1 MAAYNKTQRWI
12 AVGLLAA
19 VIVIFGVV
27 VIAPIVSK
35 GMELHETKKAL
46 VFKLQKYQRILAR
59 KDAVTEGMD
68 KIKAQHLSQGYF
80 NAQGTGALASADVQE
95 FIKKAIVDAGGQLT
109 STQALPVSNKDGFS
123 RIMVKVR
130 MTGTIEELR
139 SVLYKMETSVPLI
152 IVDQIDIRPVR
163 GIRNRKTRQIES
175 SNELNVNFQAVS
187 FMRIPPG

>member
-12 AVGLLAA
+12 AVGLLVA
-19 VIVIFGVV
+19 VIVVFSVV
-27 VIAPIVSK
+27 VITPIVSK
-35 GMELHETKKAL
+35 GMELHETKNRL
-46 VFKLQKYQRILAR
+46 VFQLQKYQRILAR
-59 KDAVTEGMD
+59 KDAITEGME

-80 NAQGTGALASADVQE
+80 NTQGTAALASAGVQE

-130 MTGTIEELR
+130 MTGNIEELR
-139 SVLYKMETSVPLI
+139 AVLYKMETSVPLI

-163 GIRNRKTRQIES
+163 GIRNRKTRQIEP

>member
-19 VIVIFGVV
+19 VMVIFSVV
-27 VIAPIVSK
+27 VIVPIVSK
-35 GMELHETKKAL
+35 GMDLHETKNAL

>member
-1 MAAYNKTQRWI
+1 MATYNKTQRWI
-12 AVGLLAA
+12 AVGLLVA
-19 VIVIFGVV
+19 VIVIFSVV
-27 VIAPIVSK
+27 VITPIVSK
-35 GMELHETKKAL
+35 GMELHETKNAL

-59 KDAVTEGMD
+59 KEAVTEGMD

-80 NAQGTGALASADVQE
+80 NTQGTGALASADVQE
-95 FIKKAIVDAGGQLT
+95 FIKRAIVDAGGQLT

-130 MTGTIEELR
+130 MTGTIDELR
-139 SVLYKMETSVPLI
+139 AVLYKMETSVPLI

>member
-1 MAAYNKTQRWI
+1 MAEYNKTQRWV

-19 VIVIFGVV
+19 VIVIFSVV

-35 GMELHETKKAL
+35 GLELHEAKNAL

-59 KDAVTEGMD
+59 KDAVTAGMD

-80 NAQGTGALASADVQE
+80 NTQGTGALASADVQE